1 MRFICVSPSKEKTV
15 HIIENEMIVAD
26 FVWVNDSNKIA
37 ELNEKITAAGFPQLT
52 AEEIIEIDRHLILI
66 EEDKKSV
73 E

>member
-37 ELNEKITAAGFPQLT
+37 ELNEKITAAGFSQLT
-52 AEEIIEIDRHLILI
+52 AEEITEIDHHLILI

>member
-1 MRFICVSPSKEKTV
+1 
-15 HIIENEMIVAD
+15 MIVAD
-26 FVWVNDSNKIA
+26 FIWVNDSNKIA

-52 AEEIIEIDRHLILI
+52 AEEITEIDRHLILI